1 MRHAPAWWQQG
12 LQRSLPWR
20 RAAAYAWS
28 RHLGRPAWLALGLLV
43 AMAFVQWQLRPL
55 LQRDAA
61 RLEARRAALD
71 SVPAGARAVE
81 SAPVRAPLQDSE
93 LPSQQQRGRD
103 LEWLV
108 GAAQRAGLT
117 LDRADYSLG
126 AATAG
131 AVTRVE
137 ATLPLIGSYAGVR
150 RFVAEVLN
158 ELPHSALESLQ
169 IERATAQSPQLQAT
183 ARLVLFYGEAR
194 P

>member
-1 MRHAPAWWQQG
+1 MHAPTWWQHG

-20 RAAAYAWS
+20 SAAAYAWH

-43 AMAFVQWQLRPL
+43 ALAFVQWQLRPL

-61 RLEARRAALD
+61 RLEARRAALA
-71 SVPAGARAVE
+71 SVPDGVRAVE
-81 SAPVRAPLQDSE
+81 SAPARAPLQDSE

-169 IERATAQSPQLQAT
+169 IERATAQSAQLQAT